1 MENFEEMYKQKRD
14 AIEERAARLTRLLQ
28 QAGRENDL
36 FRAAQDAE
44 YREKLYREFGI

>member
-1 MENFEEMYKQKRD
+1 MENFEEMYKEKREH
-14 AIEERAARLTRLLQ
+14 IEERAAQLTRLLQ

-44 YREKLYREFGI
+44 YREKLYQEFGI